1 MGEVSVSDDDLKLY
15 QAYLDEFNS
24 HLDMDLHTP
33 QAMALLW
40 KVVKDKNLPASL
52 KVKFMDEAD
61 TVFALDLA
69 KVEENKAMGA
79 PVIDDAIKALVEER
93 KAARVAK
100 DWKKSDEIRDKL
112 LAQGIVLKDLP
123 NNEVEIS
130 IK

>member
-1 MGEVSVSDDDLKLY
+1 MKLY
-15 QAYLDEFNS
+15 QAYLDEFNA
-24 HLDMDLHTP
+24 HLNMDLHTP

-40 KVVKDKNLPASL
+40 KVVKDKNLPTSL
-52 KVKFMDEAD
+52 NVKFMDEAD
-61 TVFALDLA
+61 SVFALDLA
-69 KVEENKAMGA
+69 KIEENKATDA
-79 PVIDDAIKALVEER
+79 PVIDDAVKALVEER
-93 KAARVAK
+93 KAARAAK